1 MKRSVFRLESA
12 SDEMPARDFSH
23 LLLLKQF
30 AAGSVLC
37 ERRRSCWCCKITM
50 HGKTKKIKHILLNTV
65 RTWSSFLLQK
75 SSILPAPAVASTCIC
90 IHSWSHIRVRNLSSS
105 HSHFILP
112 LLNNPFPSSIECI
125 LSVATSAASHSDS
138 FFPYWKILS
147 LLQLNAFF
155 LQILLQWELT
165 QFSSSSSSDATKWQ
179 RISIPVMTRC
189 RRYVTRL
196 ICNCK
201 YNIDDCIF
209 LAARVCK

>member
-1 MKRSVFRLESA
+1 
-12 SDEMPARDFSH
+12 MPARDFSH

-37 ERRRSCWCCKITM
+37 ERRRSPSWCCKIMM
-50 HGKTKKIKHILLNTV
+50 HGKTKQIKHTLLNTV

-75 SSILPAPAVASTCIC
+75 SSILPAAAVASTFIC
-90 IHSWSHIRVRNLSSS
+90 IDSWSNIRVRNLSSS
-105 HSHFILP
+105 HSHSILP

-138 FFPYWKILS
+138 FFTHWTILS

-165 QFSSSSSSDATKWQ
+165 QFSSSSSSSDATKWQ
-179 RISIPVMTRC
+179 KISIPVETIC
-189 RRYVTRL
+189 KRYMTRL

-201 YNIDDCIF
+201 
-209 LAARVCK
+209 